1 MRTMFLQKHPPSVF
15 LNHRG
20 GGYILKIWTYEEMLL
35 AIQSMTQE
43 EKDRLLTMLLR
54 DEAVMI
60 MAKKET
66 E

>member
-1 MRTMFLQKHPPSVF
+1 
-15 LNHRG
+15 
-20 GGYILKIWTYEEMLL
+20 MLL